1 VDQLY
6 LAARLALL
14 DLLYR
19 DTKPP
24 LLLDDPFVKFDSDR
38 RRQAMVLCKEIAQ
51 EHQVLLFTC
60 SDAYNIFA
68 DNVIDLLGLFAQD

>member
-24 LLLDDPFVKFDSDR
+24 LLLDDPFVKFDPDR
-38 RRQAMVLCKEIAQ
+38 REQAMELCKEIAQ
-51 EHQVLLFTC
+51 DHQILFFTC
-60 SDAYNIFA
+60 HNVYDAIAGYVVN
-68 DNVIDLLGLFAQD
+68 L